1 MNDTPAAPRTA
12 FTATERML
20 RVRFGDAPLDAAS
33 FRRLL
38 RPCSLDRCGGT
49 CCSAGASLNGEEAL
63 VIRQLV
69 RRHADFFAVLV
80 PDLPNPP
87 LIRDGG
93 TDRTATRPRAFRAAV
108 PDFPAH
114 FEETAC
120 AFLLGDGRCA
130 LQCLAEAEGR
140 HPWSFKPLAC
150 WLHPISLSPDGIAL
164 PDERTDP
171 HAGGF
176 ATQTHCGRAE
186 PCGTP
191 AHTVLAAE
199 LEFLGEL
206 VGRDLRAEIAVAG
219 TR

>member
-1 MNDTPAAPRTA
+1 MEDTHESSRTA

-20 RVRFGDAPLDAAS
+20 RARFGDAPLDPAS

-38 RPCSLDRCGGT
+38 HPCSLDRCGGT

-63 VIRQLV
+63 VIRQLA
-69 RRHADFFAVLV
+69 RRHPDFFAVLV
-80 PDLPNPP
+80 PDLPQPP
-87 LIRDGG
+87 VVRDGG
-93 TDRTATRPRAFRAAV
+93 TERTATRPRPFRADV

-130 LQCLAEAEGR
+130 LQCLAEVEGR
-140 HPWSFKPLAC
+140 HPWSYKPLAC

-171 HAGGF
+171 HPGGF
-176 ATQTHCGRAE
+176 ATQTHCGRTE
-186 PCGTP
+186 SCGSP
-191 AHTVLAAE
+191 AHGVLAAE
-199 LEFLGEL
+199 LEYLGGL
-206 VGRDLRAEIAVAG
+206 LGRDLRAEIADAEAL
-219 TR
+219 